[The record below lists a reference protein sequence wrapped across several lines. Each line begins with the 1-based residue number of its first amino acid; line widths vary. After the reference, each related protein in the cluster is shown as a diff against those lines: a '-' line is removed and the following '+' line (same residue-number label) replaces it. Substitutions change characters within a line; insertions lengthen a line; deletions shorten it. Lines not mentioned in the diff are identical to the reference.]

1 MGSSASR
8 YSQWLASARFRRP
21 IQRPFFF
28 DVSVVTQKKRRNNKK
43 KKREKDEKRV
53 TSVVGGSERNRRQE
67 EETSGSLTHRVHGAS
82 LQKCNSP
89 ADDALNC
96 NEMIVMQEETRERER
111 ERERTEAKKKTE
123 TREKEINSGQRRSG

>member
-1 MGSSASR
+1 M
-8 YSQWLASARFRRP
+8 
-21 IQRPFFF
+21 
-28 DVSVVTQKKRRNNKK
+28 
-43 KKREKDEKRV
+43 
-53 TSVVGGSERNRRQE
+53 GGSERNRRQE

-111 ERERTEAKKKTE
+111 ENRGEKKTG